1 MFEETLEGWIT
12 RNSQRQ
18 KILWYRSNF
27 HGNPESPC
35 ASYLFVIFSLPS
47 SKNFSHR
54 KGFAHGLI
62 LKVSVLDLGNGLQ
75 VLVTA
80 LHTSFDTRARHQD
93 KCSSF
98 HRISPLLSCPA
109 ARTLGDGNHCIGYL
123 RLWLLQ
129 LDPQRIGN
137 DSLHKHDTCLK
148 YTEHPYNMK
157 EGANIKPVA
166 TIDMLVTLWHGMV
179 CHTMTSRGMSHSDIA
194 WYVTLWHRMVCHTM
208 TSHGMSHYDIAWY
221 VTLWHRM
228 ACHTTEAPVLC
239 YQQTLHVHYH
249 TLNTRIL
256 LEDYLCPRKLY

>member
-1 MFEETLEGWIT
+1 MADI
-12 RNSQRQ
+12 SS
-18 KILWYRSNF
+18 I
-27 HGNPESPC
+27 SPP
-35 ASYLFVIFSLPS
+35 SFS
-47 SKNFSHR
+47 F
-54 KGFAHGLI
+54 
-62 LKVSVLDLGNGLQ
+62 
-75 VLVTA
+75 A

-157 EGANIKPVA
+157 EGANIKPVE

>member
-12 RNSQRQ
+12 RNSKRQ

-35 ASYLFVIFSLPS
+35 ASYPFVIFSLPS
-47 SKNFSHR
+47 SKNVSHR
-54 KGFAHGLI
+54 KGFTHGLI

-148 YTEHPYNMK
+148 YTEHPYNIK
-157 EGANIKPVA
+157 EGANIKPV
-166 TIDMLVTLWHGMV
+166 I
-179 CHTMTSRGMSHSDIA
+179 
-194 WYVTLWHRMVCHTM
+194 
-208 TSHGMSHYDIAWY
+208 
-221 VTLWHRM
+221 
-228 ACHTTEAPVLC
+228 
-239 YQQTLHVHYH
+239 
-249 TLNTRIL
+249 
-256 LEDYLCPRKLY
+256 

>member
-12 RNSQRQ
+12 RNSQRL

-27 HGNPESPC
+27 HGNPESPR
-35 ASYLFVIFSLPS
+35 ASYPFIIFSFPS

-179 CHTMTSRGMSHSDIA
+179 CHTMTWHGMSHCDMDC
-194 WYVTLWHRMVCHTM
+194 YVTLWHGMVCHTL

-228 ACHTTEAPVLC
+228 ARHTTEAPILC